1 MKPAVTLAASLA
13 AISMAIA
20 PIAAQARDKDKTAF
34 PKVEDPVSF
43 PNSERQYDAVFS
55 GRPAVQ
61 RVRVPGGTFISRP
74 MNDLAPQ
81 SLVSKQVV
89 IDIRSEVP
97 TLADLQML
105 LEEQGVFMTIDYGSL
120 YDAAEVDG
128 QVGAFSAASR
138 YQSIANSASAGSGI
152 RSDNGSSVMGLGG
165 PNRNLVGDND
175 TYENR
180 GVEVEGSAGE
190 EVDIASPDY
199 STAPQSPVL
208 LKRVVP
214 FRQFR
219 GTVGELMRRLE
230 NAGNIAVW
238 YQGGLV
244 VGGARRYSI
253 SVLQQ
258 QDIVQS
264 VVNELRRLG
273 ATNVVGS
280 VGAGQ
285 VFYSA
290 PPRTNAEVIDPY
302 VRRLSGNLSEITMQ
316 VALVSVAMSR
326 DAERGFDWSVFNLGY
341 GTNVTTGPQAAG
353 SGGDGGMGGGT
364 TAPPPLGNGAFTL
377 SPNAFDANLG
387 DIFGTGKILT
397 VAGAIKFLSQMGQTS
412 VAQNVELR
420 TLSGSPVILRSG
432 EDIPYVSGVGSNFA
446 GGTSGGVAQ
455 SAETERLGTGLTLNV
470 DPRYDWSS
478 GIVTM
483 DIGLKLVDLVEFV
496 QLDAG
501 NQLGTLTQPRTR
513 EQGINSIL
521 RVPAGQ
527 TTILG
532 GIRRELSGEQKTG
545 PFGLFGIGSKSR
557 QHEVFWLFAVVRP
570 VVTVYETAD
579 SPIAPRSILDTRT
592 TVNPY
597 DEGSYGVAG
606 VAGQTAPYGTDPQ
619 TTLEGGLNSYY
630 YQGGFTP
637 ANRIPAGVTT
647 AAPPAPRDV
656 IVPGAGTQPEVNA
669 NLPGGSILRDPGV
682 PGPGNNVEAIG
693 SPVPVPAAGDVN
705 ETSRSNEPAANRSFI
720 RPMTDQEKAN

>member
-1 MKPAVTLAASLA
+1 MKHAVTLAASLA

-20 PIAAQARDKDKTAF
+20 PIAAQARDKDKSAF

-81 SLVSKQVV
+81 SLVSKRVE

-120 YDAAEVDG
+120 YEAAEADG
-128 QVGAFSAASR
+128 QVGAFTAASR
-138 YQSIANSASAGSGI
+138 FQSVANSASAGSGI
-152 RSDNGSSVMGLGG
+152 RSNNTNATGGFGTNGNMI
-165 PNRNLVGDND
+165 GDNNSW
-175 TYENR
+175 ENQ
-180 GVEVEGSAGE
+180 GIETEGSAAE
-190 EVDIASPDY
+190 EVTIAGPDF
-199 STAPQSPVL
+199 SAAPQSPVL

-253 SVLQQ
+253 AVLQQ

-264 VVNELRRLG
+264 VVNELRKLG

-302 VRRLSGNLSEITMQ
+302 VRRLAGNLSEITMQ

-341 GTNVTTGPQAAG
+341 GANVSRGPQPAG
-353 SGGDGGMGGGT
+353 TSGGDGGMGGST
-364 TAPPPLGNGAFTL
+364 PPPPLGGGSFTL
-377 SPNAFDANLG
+377 SPNAFDANFG
-387 DIFGTGKILT
+387 DLLGTGKILT
-397 VAGAIKFLSQMGQTS
+397 VAGAIKFLSEMGQTS

-446 GGTSGGVAQ
+446 GGNSGGVAQ
-455 SAETERLGTGLTLNV
+455 SAQTERLGTGLTLNV
-470 DPRYDWSS
+470 DPRYDSSS

-483 DIGLKLVDLVEFV
+483 DMGLKLVDLVEFV

-513 EQGINSIL
+513 EQGINSLL

-532 GIRRELSGEQKTG
+532 GIRRELTGEQKNG

-579 SPIAPRSILDTRT
+579 SPLAPRSVLDTRT

-606 VAGQTAPYGTDPQ
+606 VMGQTAPYGADAQ
-619 TTLEGGLNSYY
+619 TTLDGGQNSYY

-637 ANRIPAGVTT
+637 ANRMPAGVTT
-647 AAPPAPRDV
+647 ASPPAPRDV
-656 IVPGAGTQPEVNA
+656 IVPGAGTQPEVNG
-669 NLPGGSILRDPGV
+669 NLPGGSVLRDPGA
-682 PGPGNNVEAIG
+682 PGAGFSVDAKAA
-693 SPVPVPAAGDVN
+693 PVPVPAAGDIN
-705 ETSRSNEPAANRSFI
+705 ETSRTNEPPANRSFI
-720 RPMTDQEKAN
+720 RPMTAEEKAN